1 MTTTRL
7 PLRIDPLPAE
17 WWRGYVVRVANFY
30 GVRPR
35 GLLALAPGA
44 TVLTR
49 HRMTWSGTVAT
60 AEAVVKLADLFR
72 LEPREVDRMH
82 LSTFNGSAIRI
93 ADLDLDL
100 FDPNN
105 PRRSSKHPTQKVG
118 LIVSGAEDRW
128 CPQCIDPSP
137 DYRAMTWRLQT
148 HLICLT
154 HLELLRSADQA
165 PGNFTL
171 EPEILEAQAHL
182 LSRLDP
188 SRDNAAFFVDL
199 EGHLRRTNRRGWE
212 PLHRRAGHDPDAALA
227 DLTGA
232 VRMALARGYPDAQ
245 GLTQW
250 PVQARTRHIRAP
262 HSLGFKDEWN
272 VFPHLL
278 PTPVFVSE
286 FSDLLYPARIRDGR
300 AVAALGTVMSATGC
314 DLYAAIGLMPPGR
327 RIRNLSKFFKQL
339 VLLEQQG
346 RAERFWHQCQVAVR
360 AILEAGV
367 DYRAREA
374 ICSDRGAFVAAINAE
389 PSAHQG
395 MVRTWL
401 VDQWAC
407 TYTSSRIRPSI
418 LDRSIEDFDR
428 RFGPAMCTA
437 LERLSAERAA

>member
-1 MTTTRL
+1 MTSRL
-7 PLRIDPLPAE
+7 PLRVDPLPGE

-35 GLLALAPGA
+35 ALLTLAPGA

-60 AEAVVKLADLFR
+60 AESVLQLADLFR
-72 LEPREVDRMH
+72 LQPREVDRMH
-82 LSTFNGSAIRI
+82 LSAFDGSAIRI
-93 ADLDLDL
+93 ADLDPDL

-105 PRRSSKHPTQKVG
+105 PRRPSKHPTQKLG
-118 LIVSGAEDRW
+118 LIVSGAEDRR
-128 CPQCIDPSP
+128 CPQCIDAAPE
-137 DYRAMTWRLQT
+137 YRAMTWRLQT

-154 HLELLRSADQA
+154 HLELLTSADRS
-165 PGNFTL
+165 PGRFTL
-171 EPEILEAQAHL
+171 TPEIVEAQSQV
-182 LSRLDP
+182 LSRLSP
-188 SRDNAAFFVDL
+188 SPDTAAFFVDL
-199 EGHLRRTNRRGWE
+199 EGHLRRANSRGWE

-227 DLTGA
+227 DLTSA

-245 GLTQW
+245 GLTEW

-262 HSLGFKDEWN
+262 HSLGFTDEWN

-278 PTPVFVSE
+278 PTPIFVSE

-300 AVAALGTVMSATGC
+300 AVAALGTVMIATGC
-314 DLYAAIGLMPPGR
+314 DLYTAIELMPPGR

-346 RAERFWHQCQVAVR
+346 RAERFWDGCQIAVS
-360 AILEAGV
+360 AVVENGV

-374 ICSDRGAFVAAINAE
+374 ICSDPAAFRVSIHAE

-428 RFGPAMCTA
+428 RFGPKMRAV
-437 LERLSAERAA
+437 LERLSVERAA